1 TAGAGMRRCLLGWV
15 GAYRWPDCCKRES
28 SCELNQASRSFF
40 NCVWHEA
47 RGVIAAGV
55 TVVSAVGRR
64 RRMMVFSGVA
74 SQCEERGAMP
84 AGTNFEIAATIVP
97 AGTLVPPKRFSVRS
111 VAHAATPPQSNSGHH
126 HPEKFRLWLSG
137 QARRV
142 TKPIRRET
150 IAAAI
155 VALPL
160 RITSRAPSNGW
171 GILRVLVS

>member
-47 RGVIAAGV
+47 LDVIAAGV
-55 TVVSAVGRR
+55 TVLSAVGRR

-97 AGTLVPPKRFSVRS
+97 AGTLVPPKRVSC
-111 VAHAATPPQSNSGHH
+111 
-126 HPEKFRLWLSG
+126 
-137 QARRV
+137 
-142 TKPIRRET
+142 
-150 IAAAI
+150 
-155 VALPL
+155 
-160 RITSRAPSNGW
+160 
-171 GILRVLVS
+171 LVSGSYGCPTPVELCAVGPDAVQDASELAGHGDRGLLASDAFDQLGSPTVL